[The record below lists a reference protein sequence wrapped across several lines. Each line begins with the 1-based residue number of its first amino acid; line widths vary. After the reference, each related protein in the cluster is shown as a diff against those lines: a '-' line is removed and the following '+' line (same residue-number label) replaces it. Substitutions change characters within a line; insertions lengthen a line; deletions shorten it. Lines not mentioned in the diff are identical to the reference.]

1 MLSRIGLI
9 DLQIGHVATGV
20 IQHRVDTLNMH
31 ASNQFDPTCKKCSFQ
46 PFCGVDNID
55 RISRY
60 GTLNVNTEDTY
71 FCKNHFNTFD
81 FIFKKIAVRDEAF
94 LLTASL
100 CLTGQYKISA
110 IFGGHH
116 FD

>member
-71 FCKNHFNTFD
+71 FCKNHLNTFY